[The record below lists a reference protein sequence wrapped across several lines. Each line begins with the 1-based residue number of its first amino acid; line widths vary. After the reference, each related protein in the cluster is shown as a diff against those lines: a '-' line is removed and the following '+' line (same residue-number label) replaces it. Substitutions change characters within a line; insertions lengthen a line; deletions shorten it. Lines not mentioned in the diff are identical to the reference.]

1 MNSLVFMGVAGCGKS
16 SVAQSV
22 AAALGWAMVEGDSFH
37 PPANSAKMRA
47 GIALSDEDRAGWL
60 DALGAQLA
68 SYRLADR
75 PVALTCSSL
84 KRSYREQLRA
94 QSPGLR
100 FVFLDID
107 RATSLARVQS
117 RAGVHLFPASLVDSQ
132 FSALESPV
140 GEPGVLRVDA
150 TAALGDVTV
159 QVVAWVSGNAV
170 VAEVT
175 A

>member
-1 MNSLVFMGVAGCGKS
+1 MGVAGCGKS

-22 AAALGWAMVEGDSFH
+22 ASALGWAMVEGDSFH
-37 PPANSAKMRA
+37 PPANTEKMRA
-47 GIALSDEDRAGWL
+47 GVPLSDADRAGWL
-60 DALGAQLA
+60 DALSAQLA
-68 SYRLADR
+68 SYRLAGR

-84 KRSYREQLRA
+84 KRSYRERLRA

-107 RATSLARVQS
+107 RATSLERVQS

-150 TAALGDVTV
+150 TAALDDVTRE
-159 QVVAWVSGNAV
+159 VVRWVKSGAV
-170 VAEVT
+170 STHGAST
-175 A
+175 